1 MPPEWAPHAMTL
13 LTWPDNRETW
23 PGMRLNR
30 AERVYCDIVQA
41 LAPHEPVM
49 VLVGSDLARQA
60 AAAMM
65 NERGIDRSRVRLIE
79 MPVNDVWIRD
89 YGPIGLL
96 RYAGSGT
103 TAEPVPASTASTQ
116 TAASAST
123 QTAATASASTQT
135 AATAASA
142 SASTQPS
149 GPAAATTAEP
159 IHPHIVLSNWLYN
172 AWGGKYP
179 PYDSDNAVPSNLARL
194 LNLPVVDTDMV
205 LEGGSIDVNGAGC
218 LLTTE
223 SVLLN
228 PNRNPGLEKNE
239 IEERLR
245 HWLGVQQIIWL
256 KSGLEGDD
264 TDGHIDDL
272 ARFASERVIFTMV
285 SEDPEDSNFETLL
298 ENRKRL
304 QHARDTKGRP
314 FEIIELPMPE
324 TRIEG
329 TTVDGSERVPASY
342 ANFYIA
348 NGCVLVPVYDKRYD
362 EHVLSIF
369 SKLFPERAIVPIACA
384 DLVWG
389 QGSIHCITQQ
399 VPALAHQANDFSRV
413 MEHTRPASQ
422 KTAR

>member
-13 LTWPDNRETW
+13 LAWPDNRETW
-23 PGMRLNR
+23 PGVRLNR
-30 AERVYCDIVQA
+30 AERVYGDIIKA
-41 LAPHEPVM
+41 LTPHEPVL
-49 VLVGSDLARQA
+49 VLTGSDLARQA
-60 AAAMM
+60 AAAIMH
-65 NERGIDRSRVRLIE
+65 ERGVDRSQVRLVA
-79 MPVNDVWIRD
+79 MDVNDVWIRD
-89 YGPIGLL
+89 YGPIGLV
-96 RYAGSGT
+96 RYADAGSAAQGSGT
-103 TAEPVPASTASTQ
+103 QGSGTQGSSAQGPDATSDTTPPTTAQASTQ
-116 TAASAST
+116 H
-123 QTAATASASTQT
+123 AT
-135 AATAASA
+135 
-142 SASTQPS
+142 
-149 GPAAATTAEP
+149 P

-179 PYDSDNAVPSNLARL
+179 PYDSDNAVPAKLARL
-194 LNLPVVDTDMV
+194 LDLPIEDADMV

-228 PNRNPGLEKNE
+228 PNRNPGLQKHE

-245 HWLGVQQIIWL
+245 RWLGVQQIIWL

-272 ARFASERVIFTMV
+272 ARFASERVILTMV
-285 SEDPEDSNFETLL
+285 SEDPEDPNFEALL

-304 QHARDTKGRP
+304 QHATDAHGRP

-362 EHVLSIF
+362 QHVLSIF
-369 SKLFPERAIVPIACA
+369 GKLYPERTIVPIACA

-399 VPALAHQANDFSRV
+399 VPALPHHANDFARV
-413 MEHTRPASQ
+413 IEHTRPASQ
-422 KTAR
+422 RAAR